1 MGENNIL
8 MWVGVGVLA
17 VALVVG
23 IVFLIMPKDQY
34 ITAQGIKIW
43 KLPKEAENVQ
53 INYSQEAKVAQLARE
68 GRLFLFE
75 GVNVGGGVNMTIAE
89 NAARTQALG
98 KIAEFLNAKVETF
111 RKVVEGQLQSVQTNS
126 GNEENN
132 QQLVEAAVSAYKGI
146 TKVMA
151 EAIVS
156 GALKYA
162 SWQVRKGNVVELHVL
177 YFYDPTNLLSI
188 LESQALVSDSVKKL
202 GKQGVDFF
210 KALNSVL
217 DEASKGTPLAGE

>member
-1 MGENNIL
+1 MGENTL
-8 MWVGVGVLA
+8 MIVGIGVLA
-17 VALVVG
+17 ALLVVG
-23 IVFLIMPKDQY
+23 VVFFMMPKDKY
-34 ITAQGIKIW
+34 IEAQGIRIW

-68 GRLFLFE
+68 GRLFVFE
-75 GVNVGGGVNMTIAE
+75 GVNVGGGVNMAIAE

-111 RKVVEGQLQSVQTNS
+111 RKVVEGQLQSVQTN
-126 GNEENN
+126 NTNDENN

-146 TKVMA
+146 TEVMA
-151 EAIVS
+151 DAIVS

-162 SWQVRKGNVVELHVL
+162 SWEVRKGNIVELHVL
-177 YFYDPTNLLSI
+177 FFYDPTNLLSI
-188 LESQALVSDSVKKL
+188 LESQAMVSDTVRNL

-217 DEASKGTPLAGE
+217 DEATKETPLEEEE

>member
-1 MGENNIL
+1 MENNMLLWI
-8 MWVGVGVLA
+8 GVGVLA
-17 VALVVG
+17 AALVVG
-23 IVFLIMPKDQY
+23 AIFFLLPKDRY
-34 ITAQGIKIW
+34 IEAQGIRIW

-53 INYSQEAKVAQLARE
+53 VSYSYEAKVAQLARE

-75 GVNVGGGVNMTIAE
+75 GVNVGGGVNMSIAE

-111 RKVVEGQLQSVQTNS
+111 RKVVEGQLQSVQTNN
-126 GNEENN
+126 NEEKAS

-151 EAIVS
+151 NAIVS

-162 SWQVRKGNVVELHVL
+162 SWEVRKGNIVELHVL

-188 LESQALVSDSVKKL
+188 LESQALVSQTVGKL

-217 DEASKGTPLAGE
+217 DEASKGTPLEGE